1 MKKIM
6 ILIIALIVGCV
17 FYQWFHENKIV
28 KSFDT
33 DTLYVFSQETCGHC
47 HSALSFIDQKL
58 RLKNPNLKVEVLDI
72 KEQGNYG
79 KLLAV
84 AKKYKLNMKALGTP
98 VILFNE
104 QTIVGWGE
112 NSEEKLLKLVDKK
125 S

>member
-17 FYQWFHENKIV
+17 FYQRFSENKIV
-28 KSFDT
+28 KSFDG

-47 HSALSFIDQKL
+47 HSALSFINNKL
-58 RLKNPNLKVEVLDI
+58 RLENPKLKVEVLDI
-72 KEQGNYG
+72 KKDGNYA

-98 VILFNE
+98 VILFNG
-104 QTIVGWGE
+104 QTIVGWGGK
-112 NSEEKLLKLVDKK
+112 SEEELLKLVDKK